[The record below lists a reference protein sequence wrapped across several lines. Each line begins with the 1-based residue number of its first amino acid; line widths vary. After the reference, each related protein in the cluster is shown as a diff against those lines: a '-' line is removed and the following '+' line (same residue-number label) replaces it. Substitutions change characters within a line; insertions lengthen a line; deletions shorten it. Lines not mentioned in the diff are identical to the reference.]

1 LGNEKLSTR
10 VNVFVTNYTMHS
22 MFQTMGLLDTSKLEP
37 ARQYGVV
44 MLNIWSEVYLLSSF
58 LLTPIIVWF
67 LTSW

>member
-1 LGNEKLSTR
+1 
-10 VNVFVTNYTMHS
+10 MHS